1 MPVAAAESQHPFAV
15 YRVLHSANQ
24 VLSRHSP
31 ANKSELRMNYG
42 SMYWQYTHELWQHVL
57 ANKQRRVS
65 MVLPI
70 YVHECVS
77 LE

>member
-42 SMYWQYTHELWQHVL
+42 SMYWQINRGESRWYYRYMYTNAYH
-57 ANKQRRVS
+57 
-65 MVLPI
+65 
-70 YVHECVS
+70 
-77 LE
+77 